1 MREKRDTIYKW
12 YNHNNTRYL
21 TNEELG
27 AILRMTVIRDDKDN
41 LRFEDLEDY
50 EIKELKE
57 FEDIW
62 DKQFEELAEK
72 NPRIRADLSAV
83 AGQAKTS
90 HKAFE
95 RMKNKYI
102 EKDNEKSEKKEKKL
116 PEAKT
121 IDRTYTIKTQNGEM
135 QYVARALKDNKDNL
149 PTDSDFKGLKT
160 EFIEKVIEKGNSD
173 EWFKSFN
180 DYIDEVEFES
190 EEYPI

>member
-116 PEAKT
+116 PEPKT
-121 IDRTYTIKTQNGEM
+121 VDRTYTIHTSSGDV
-135 QYVARALKDNKDNL
+135 QYVARASKDNVNNL
-149 PTDSDFKGLKT
+149 PSERELNTL
-160 EFIEKVIEKGNSD
+160 ELEIIEKIIEKGNAD
-173 EWFKSFN
+173 EWFRKYE
-180 DYIDEVEFES
+180 DYYDEIEFES
-190 EEYPI
+190 EELPI